1 MFLPRSH
8 MGHDGAAFKLVFRI
22 IFRLEVLYRDAACFL
37 TFGSI
42 AGYVTESQGAR
53 YARESASKLKVIR
66 LRYYTPTYNLHDYPP
81 LAHTISIPVYG
92 KQCELGLICMII
104 HH

>member
-1 MFLPRSH
+1 

-53 YARESASKLKVIR
+53 CARESASKLKVIR
-66 LRYYTPTYNLHDYPP
+66 VRYYKTILNTYL
-81 LAHTISIPVYG
+81 
-92 KQCELGLICMII
+92 
-104 HH
+104 